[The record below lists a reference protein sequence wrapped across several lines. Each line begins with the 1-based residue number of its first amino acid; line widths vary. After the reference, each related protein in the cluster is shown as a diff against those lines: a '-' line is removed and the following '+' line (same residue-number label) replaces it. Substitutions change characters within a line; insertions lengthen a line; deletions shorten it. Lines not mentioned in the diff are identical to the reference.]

1 MRDRWKKKA
10 YYTVV
15 MILTALCLISGCGQE
30 SGEELKEI
38 SLEETQEEKEESSA
52 EEKKVEDKEPKKETK
67 IFVYLC
73 GAVGK
78 PGVYEVGSDDRLMK
92 SLHGGRTDS
101 RGCTGCS
108 ESGKGCCGRR
118 ADLHSHQRGDADTG
132 SSTAGASPAEGT
144 KPQDGKVNLNT
155 ATKEEL
161 MTLSGVGESRA
172 DSIIAYR
179 EENGR
184 FQNTEEL
191 MQISGI
197 KEGLY
202 NKIKDNIT
210 V

>member
-38 SLEETQEEKEESSA
+38 SLEETQKEKEESSA

-78 PGVYEVGSDDRLMK
+78 PGVYEVGSDDRLYEVIAMA
-92 SLHGGRTDS
+92 GGLT
-101 RGCTGCS
+101 
-108 ESGKGCCGRR
+108 

-132 SSTAGASPAEGT
+132 SSTAG
-144 KPQDGKVNLNT
+144 GK
-155 ATKEEL
+155 
-161 MTLSGVGESRA
+161 SGR
-172 DSIIAYR
+172 R
-179 EENGR
+179 
-184 FQNTEEL
+184 
-191 MQISGI
+191 
-197 KEGLY
+197 
-202 NKIKDNIT
+202 NKAAGWKSQS
-210 V
+210 

>member
-38 SLEETQEEKEESSA
+38 SLEETQKEKEESAA

-78 PGVYEVGSDDRLMK
+78 PGVYEVGSDDRLYEVIAMA
-92 SLHGGRTDS
+92 GGLTA
-101 RGCTGCS
+101 
-108 ESGKGCCGRR
+108 E
-118 ADLHSHQRGDADTG
+118 AAQDAVNQARVVVDGEQIYIPTKEEMQ
-132 SSTAGASPAEGT
+132 TQAAAQPGASPAEGT

-155 ATKEEL
+155 ATKEEIDDVVRCRRVPGGQYYC
-161 MTLSGVGESRA
+161 LSGRKRQVPEYRRA
-172 DSIIAYR
+172 DADQRNQRRS
-179 EENGR
+179 
-184 FQNTEEL
+184 
-191 MQISGI
+191 
-197 KEGLY
+197 
-202 NKIKDNIT
+202 

>member
-38 SLEETQEEKEESSA
+38 SLEETQKEKEESSA

-78 PGVYEVGSDDRLMK
+78 PGVYEVGSDDRLYEVIAMA
-92 SLHGGRTDS
+92 GGLTA
-101 RGCTGCS
+101 
-108 ESGKGCCGRR
+108 E
-118 ADLHSHQRGDADTG
+118 AAQDAVNQARVVVDGEQIYIPTKEEMQ
-132 SSTAGASPAEGT
+132 TQAAAQPGASPAEGT

-184 FQNTEEL
+184 FQNTE
-191 MQISGI
+191 
-197 KEGLY
+197 
-202 NKIKDNIT
+202 
-210 V
+210 

>member
-38 SLEETQEEKEESSA
+38 SLEETQKEKEESSA

-78 PGVYEVGSDDRLMK
+78 PGVYEVGSDDRLYEVIAMA
-92 SLHGGRTDS
+92 GGLTAEAAQDAVNQARVVVDGEQIYIPTK
-101 RGCTGCS
+101 
-108 ESGKGCCGRR
+108 EEM
-118 ADLHSHQRGDADTG
+118 QRQ
-132 SSTAGASPAEGT
+132 AEGT

-191 MQISGI
+191 MQIRGI

>member
-1 MRDRWKKKA
+1 M
-10 YYTVV
+10 
-15 MILTALCLISGCGQE
+15 Q
-30 SGEELKEI
+30 
-38 SLEETQEEKEESSA
+38 TQA
-52 EEKKVEDKEPKKETK
+52 AAQP
-67 IFVYLC
+67 
-73 GAVGK
+73 GK
-78 PGVYEVGSDDRLMK
+78 
-92 SLHGGRTDS
+92 
-101 RGCTGCS
+101 
-108 ESGKGCCGRR
+108 
-118 ADLHSHQRGDADTG
+118 
-132 SSTAGASPAEGT
+132 SPAEGT

>member
-1 MRDRWKKKA
+1 MQKQA
-10 YYTVV
+10 
-15 MILTALCLISGCGQE
+15 AAQ
-30 SGEELKEI
+30 
-38 SLEETQEEKEESSA
+38 
-52 EEKKVEDKEPKKETK
+52 P
-67 IFVYLC
+67 
-73 GAVGK
+73 
-78 PGVYEVGSDDRLMK
+78 
-92 SLHGGRTDS
+92 
-101 RGCTGCS
+101 
-108 ESGKGCCGRR
+108 
-118 ADLHSHQRGDADTG
+118 
-132 SSTAGASPAEGT
+132 GASPAEGT

-161 MTLSGVGESRA
+161 MTLSGIGESRA

-191 MQISGI
+191 MQIRGI

>member
-1 MRDRWKKKA
+1 M
-10 YYTVV
+10 
-15 MILTALCLISGCGQE
+15 
-30 SGEELKEI
+30 
-38 SLEETQEEKEESSA
+38 
-52 EEKKVEDKEPKKETK
+52 
-67 IFVYLC
+67 
-73 GAVGK
+73 
-78 PGVYEVGSDDRLMK
+78 YEVGSDDRLYEVIAMA
-92 SLHGGRTDS
+92 GGLTA
-101 RGCTGCS
+101 
-108 ESGKGCCGRR
+108 E
-118 ADLHSHQRGDADTG
+118 AAQDAVNQARVVVDGEQIYIPTKEEMQ
-132 SSTAGASPAEGT
+132 TQAAAQPGASPAEGT

-191 MQISGI
+191 MQIIGI

>member
-38 SLEETQEEKEESSA
+38 SLEETQKEKEESSA

-78 PGVYEVGSDDRLMK
+78 PGVYEVGSDDRLYEVIAMA
-92 SLHGGRTDS
+92 GGLTAEAAQDA
-101 RGCTGCS
+101 
-108 ESGKGCCGRR
+108 GKGCCGRR

-132 SSTAGASPAEGT
+132 SSTAG
-144 KPQDGKVNLNT
+144 GK
-155 ATKEEL
+155 
-161 MTLSGVGESRA
+161 SGRRNKA
-172 DSIIAYR
+172 A
-179 EENGR
+179 GR
-184 FQNTEEL
+184 KSQ
-191 MQISGI
+191 S
-197 KEGLY
+197 
-202 NKIKDNIT
+202 
-210 V
+210 

>member
-78 PGVYEVGSDDRLMK
+78 PGVYEVGSDDRLYEVIAMA
-92 SLHGGRTDS
+92 GGLTA
-101 RGCTGCS
+101 
-108 ESGKGCCGRR
+108 E
-118 ADLHSHQRGDADTG
+118 AAQDAVNQARVVVDGEQIYIPTKEEMQTQAAAQPG
-132 SSTAGASPAEGT
+132 ESPAEGT
-144 KPQDGKVNLNT
+144 KPARPPRSVFPALRQPPGQWRQYPRFEHNRTNPP
-155 ATKEEL
+155 
-161 MTLSGVGESRA
+161 LSIAHENYHPLF
-172 DSIIAYR
+172 DSGCSLSYV
-179 EENGR
+179 
-184 FQNTEEL
+184 L
-191 MQISGI
+191 
-197 KEGLY
+197 L
-202 NKIKDNIT
+202 
-210 V
+210 

>member
-78 PGVYEVGSDDRLMK
+78 PGVYEVGSDDRLYEVIAMA
-92 SLHGGRTDS
+92 GGLTA
-101 RGCTGCS
+101 
-108 ESGKGCCGRR
+108 E
-118 ADLHSHQRGDADTG
+118 AAQDAVNQARVVVDGEQIYIPTKEEMQ
-132 SSTAGASPAEGT
+132 TQAAGT

>member
-38 SLEETQEEKEESSA
+38 SLEETQKEKEESSA

-78 PGVYEVGSDDRLMK
+78 PGVYEVGSDDRLYEVIAMA
-92 SLHGGRTDS
+92 GGLTAEAAQDAVNQA
-101 RGCTGCS
+101 
-108 ESGKGCCGRR
+108 KGCCGRR

-132 SSTAGASPAEGT
+132 SSTAG
-144 KPQDGKVNLNT
+144 GK
-155 ATKEEL
+155 
-161 MTLSGVGESRA
+161 SGRRNKA
-172 DSIIAYR
+172 A
-179 EENGR
+179 GR
-184 FQNTEEL
+184 KSQ
-191 MQISGI
+191 S
-197 KEGLY
+197 
-202 NKIKDNIT
+202 
-210 V
+210 

>member
-78 PGVYEVGSDDRLMK
+78 PGVYEVGSDDRLYEVIAMA
-92 SLHGGRTDS
+92 GGLTA
-101 RGCTGCS
+101 
-108 ESGKGCCGRR
+108 E
-118 ADLHSHQRGDADTG
+118 AAQDAVNQARVVVDGEQIYIPTKEEMQTQAAAQPG
-132 SSTAGASPAEGT
+132 ESPAEGT

-172 DSIIAYR
+172 DSIV
-179 EENGR
+179 GR
-184 FQNTEEL
+184 AH
-191 MQISGI
+191 
-197 KEGLY
+197 
-202 NKIKDNIT
+202 

>member
-78 PGVYEVGSDDRLMK
+78 PGVYEVGSDDRLYEVIAMA
-92 SLHGGRTDS
+92 GGLTAEAAQDAVNQA
-101 RGCTGCS
+101 RGGW
-108 ESGKGCCGRR
+108 G
-118 ADLHSHQRGDADTG
+118 ADLYSHQRGDADTG
-132 SSTAGASPAEGT
+132 SSTAG
-144 KPQDGKVNLNT
+144 GK
-155 ATKEEL
+155 
-161 MTLSGVGESRA
+161 SGR
-172 DSIIAYR
+172 R
-179 EENGR
+179 
-184 FQNTEEL
+184 
-191 MQISGI
+191 
-197 KEGLY
+197 
-202 NKIKDNIT
+202 NKAAGWKSQS
-210 V
+210 

>member
-15 MILTALCLISGCGQE
+15 LILTALCLISGCGQE

-38 SLEETQEEKEESSA
+38 SLEETQKEKEESSA
-52 EEKKVEDKEPKKETK
+52 EEKKAEDKESKKETK

-78 PGVYEVGSDDRLMK
+78 PGVYEADSDDRLYEVIAMA
-92 SLHGGRTDS
+92 GGLTA
-101 RGCTGCS
+101 
-108 ESGKGCCGRR
+108 E
-118 ADLHSHQRGDADTG
+118 AAQDAVNQARVVVDGEQIYIPTKEEMQTQAAQPG
-132 SSTAGASPAEGT
+132 ESPAEGT
-144 KPQDGKVNLNT
+144 KLQDGKVNLNT

>member
-78 PGVYEVGSDDRLMK
+78 PGVYEVGSDDRLYEVIAMA
-92 SLHGGRTDS
+92 GGLTAEAAQDAVNQARVAADGEQIYIPTKEEAKTQMPGADPQMP
-101 RGCTGCS
+101 GQ
-108 ESGKGCCGRR
+108 ESAGK
-118 ADLHSHQRGDADTG
+118 Q
-132 SSTAGASPAEGT
+132 
-144 KPQDGKVNLNT
+144 KVNLNT

-161 MTLSGVGESRA
+161 MTLSGVGESKA
-172 DSIIAYR
+172 ESILAYR
-179 EENGR
+179 EEKGG
-184 FQNTEEL
+184 FQSTEEL

-202 NKIKDNIT
+202 NKIKDDIT